1 MLRLIIKKNVIV
13 IEIICELFKI
23 LSEDFDFMETGTK
36 KQQQIEIIE
45 EQDSDITLASR
56 VVLFNDDWHT
66 FDEVIAQLMKAINC
80 TYEQGRAFAFEVH
93 VKGKAIV
100 FSGSLKNCLKVTSIL
115 EEIALH
121 TQIIT

>member
-1 MLRLIIKKNVIV
+1 ME
-13 IEIICELFKI
+13 IEPKE
-23 LSEDFDFMETGTK
+23 
-36 KQQQIEIIE
+36 QQQIDILED
-45 EQDSDITLASR
+45 QDTDITLASR
-56 VVLFNDDWHT
+56 VVLFNDNWHT

-80 TYEQGRAFAFEVH
+80 SYEQGRAFAFEVH

-100 FSGSLKNCLKVTSIL
+100 YSGSLKNCLKVTSIL